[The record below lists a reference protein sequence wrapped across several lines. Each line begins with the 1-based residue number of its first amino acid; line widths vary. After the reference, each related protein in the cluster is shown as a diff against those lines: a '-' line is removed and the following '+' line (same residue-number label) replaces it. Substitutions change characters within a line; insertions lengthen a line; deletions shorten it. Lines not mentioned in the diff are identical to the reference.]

1 MRENIL
7 AYAENYTLK
16 QIFKLCKL
24 NPVTACESTPTIS
37 QLLNYIES
45 LSPHIGIEAAQ
56 LSLLKSMLFSMD
68 ERGLV
73 ESSKV
78 MAVHCANMQSSIGS
92 VTDKITS
99 LSEYEVLRDKG
110 YVYEVLRYGKQRCL
124 KFQHP
129 YSEELCGAALDSVKS
144 LLNQIDTLIPSG
156 DNVSDSTSI
165 SHFTDINKIES
176 PDKSAMQMLFRRIN
190 REFPDA
196 AYIGDIKINDEE
208 YAILKQYL
216 KKALENLDGNPDDA
230 MYAVAVV
237 QVAMRTYREHVFW
250 GNFFAEADVPSNA
263 SLQGIIGKKFWAI
276 LIKHNKFHTDSKRYI
291 QNILMH
297 CYVSDYYA
305 PKYFDF
311 LYKFYSID
319 LDRDISR
326 LDQETMNILLDS
338 VCSDDNT
345 GRRYMLVQHTS
356 QAVAANRPGAAVRI
370 RRHLE
375 QIDKLFWNPEY
386 EIIADHRLDSLMQDW
401 ARSANELALDAN
413 SIGRNHGRGARRF
426 SSPYIFF
433 DKANASFQLVLPS
446 QIVKWGGESDLYWE
460 ISGAEEICLETEL
473 TESVTG
479 YKVLQT
485 STPIDWHS
493 VLGKFRIRLTDNSGT
508 AHKTFYISEGS
519 IRFFDC
525 DGYPVNANALKTE
538 EVIAVSQPEDI
549 LLSSALTDSY
559 VANGLLFSC
568 FDFEYEDILR
578 LPDGKAV
585 IVGKKEI
592 QSGLAGKGYV
602 EAAVC
607 TYDDNECRLYRE
619 MPHLVLRMQPQKAAG
634 TCIEINRQR
643 VKLFDTETVEFS
655 IDDRSGDTGYYINLA
670 FLGAQNGLYEITAD
684 IPGGAV
690 HRWKFVLVKDFA
702 AVFDGA
708 PYVFEPRGT
717 VSFNDSMQVISLSTA
732 AEQVPGTNDFKFEIE
747 QTDRRIEF
755 EIAALDKP
763 CIVSLPVPAVF
774 IKTDDANWTS
784 RRPPHMWHKDFPD
797 IIKLSVPYHKVS
809 LSMEHPSSDDG
820 GRRIEYRRNMGSDSI
835 VCDVRRFKSYL
846 SGDGNLRQLRMSFAE
861 VDTDLFNILIRS
873 IVTSC
878 DIIGN
883 FENDSI
889 TINANI
895 IGQAQYCF
903 DLYHDGALVADKAKL
918 DNGTATLLGLA
929 KNGRFTVELFEEE
942 ADISGFEDAYYSSI
956 GKYEQ
961 QLLNPYDMSDRSF
974 RIIQIEHKENGTVYP
989 LMCNFYVEHLKKV
1002 DANIYCGTMVAEKS
1016 DGTILAAFPINVEF
1030 PDLKAPG
1037 LLWISFADEYG
1048 DKTEFLYDT
1057 RRKVIL
1063 KEENP
1068 ALRKLE
1074 CYRRYSV
1081 LNQSEEIFRVEFC
1094 DRAKCAREDVPN
1106 TLVFEETSNVFSF
1119 ANQRQSRALQE
1130 KNNRS
1135 IKDISWK
1142 GLDYEFLKAAGI
1154 HRMGQI
1160 VCHDRNSFKRLIGAA
1175 EESIDRIERT
1185 LAAYGYS
1192 FAKAEAS
1199 IDSAKASATSFA
1211 SKEPIEKTPVIL
1223 PASDAC
1229 DEVQVLEPCNDE
1241 YSTSTEEAAPKD
1253 TRDIKVSHT
1262 MLPPM
1267 TYNCL
1272 KTAGHLTVG
1281 DVLELY
1287 LVKGKKGLENIP
1299 RSTAEMRQQIMDML
1313 KHYELI

>member
-1 MRENIL
+1 MRVNIL
-7 AYAENYTLK
+7 DFAENYAIK
-16 QIFKLCKL
+16 QIFELCKFKPAT
-24 NPVTACESTPTIS
+24 NPKDDLAIS
-37 QLLNYIES
+37 QLADYIES
-45 LSPHIGIEAAQ
+45 LSPYVERDAAQ
-56 LSLLKSMLFSMD
+56 ISLLQSIMISMD
-68 ERGLV
+68 DNGMADSYRVKALH
-73 ESSKV
+73 SAV
-78 MAVHCANMQSSIGS
+78 MHWSMGS
-92 VTDKITS
+92 AADKITS
-99 LSEYEVLRDKG
+99 TQEYSALYEKGFIYEVLR
-110 YVYEVLRYGKQRCL
+110 LGKQRCL

-129 YSEELCGAALDSVKS
+129 YSDALKSGALAGIKELLAKNDILKS
-144 LLNQIDTLIPSG
+144 NNK
-156 DNVSDSTSI
+156 NVSEGI
-165 SHFTDINKIES
+165 SKSHLYNKTE
-176 PDKSAMQMLFRRIN
+176 PTENSAMQMLFRRIN

-338 VCSDDNT
+338 VCSEDNT

-485 STPIDWHS
+485 STPINWHS
-493 VLGKFRIRLTDNSGT
+493 VLGKFRIRLTDNGGI
-508 AHKTFYISEGS
+508 AHKTFYITESN

-538 EVIAVSQPEDI
+538 EIIAVSQPEDI

-634 TCIEINRQR
+634 TCIEINGQR
-643 VKLFDTETVEFS
+643 FKLFDTETVEFS
-655 IDDRSGDTGYYINLA
+655 IDDRSGETGYYINLA
-670 FLGAQNGLYEITAD
+670 FLGAQNGLYEIMAD

-690 HRWKFVLVKDFA
+690 HRWKFVLVKDFE

-717 VSFNDSMQVISLSTA
+717 VSFNDSMQVIPLSAA

-747 QTDRRIEF
+747 RTGRRIEF
-755 EIAALDKP
+755 ELAALDKP

-774 IKTDDANWTS
+774 IKAGNDNWSS

-797 IIKLSVPYHKVS
+797 IIELSVPYHKVS

-820 GRRIEYRRNMGSDSI
+820 GRRIEYGRNMGSDSI

-903 DLYHDGALVADKAKL
+903 DLYHNGALIADKAML
-918 DNGTATLLGLA
+918 DNGTATLFGLA
-929 KNGRFTVELFEEE
+929 KNGRYTVELFEEE
-942 ADISGFEDAYYSSI
+942 ADTSGFEDAYYSSL

-974 RIIQIEHKENGTVYP
+974 RIIQIENKENGTIYP

-1002 DANIYCGTMVAEKS
+1002 DANIYCGTMVAEKR

-1094 DRAKCAREDVPN
+1094 DRAKCAREDIPN

-1199 IDSAKASATSFA
+1199 IGSAKAYATSFA
-1211 SKEPIEKTPVIL
+1211 SKEPIEKASVIL
-1223 PASDAC
+1223 PAPDAW